1 MQTAAHPSWGR
12 RTWPVAL
19 VGWVGV
25 LALLGQPL
33 PAVPAD
39 LAAQW
44 AALPHWAQR
53 AVLIVQPGLLVL
65 AASAV
70 GAAVAHRVG
79 LRSALAGTGAC
90 PRGQTWAG
98 VALLGACVGGLVHG
112 LDRLWAPHLG
122 TAWQALAHAQS
133 AQPSPP
139 WWIGPLY
146 GGLAEEVIAR
156 WGVMSLLAWG
166 LARVW
171 GERRQRLALAL
182 AVVVSALAF
191 GAAHL
196 PMLAAHIDL
205 SPAIVVRTLAL
216 NALGGVV
223 YAVVFIRH
231 GLEAAMAAH
240 ASTHLGLLA
249 ARAWG

>member
-53 AVLIVQPGLLVL
+53 AVLIGQPGLLVL
-65 AASAV
+65 AVSAV

-122 TAWQALAHAQS
+122 TAWLALEHAQS

-156 WGVMSLLAWG
+156 WGLHYWWRTVDRVLTGLPSL
-166 LARVW
+166 
-171 GERRQRLALAL
+171 
-182 AVVVSALAF
+182 
-191 GAAHL
+191 
-196 PMLAAHIDL
+196 
-205 SPAIVVRTLAL
+205 
-216 NALGGVV
+216 
-223 YAVVFIRH
+223 
-231 GLEAAMAAH
+231 
-240 ASTHLGLLA
+240 
-249 ARAWG
+249 

>member
-1 MQTAAHPSWGR
+1 M
-12 RTWPVAL
+12 
-19 VGWVGV
+19 
-25 LALLGQPL
+25 
-33 PAVPAD
+33 
-39 LAAQW
+39 
-44 AALPHWAQR
+44 
-53 AVLIVQPGLLVL
+53 
-65 AASAV
+65 
-70 GAAVAHRVG
+70 
-79 LRSALAGTGAC
+79 
-90 PRGQTWAG
+90 
-98 VALLGACVGGLVHG
+98 
-112 LDRLWAPHLG
+112 
-122 TAWQALAHAQS
+122 
-133 AQPSPP
+133 
-139 WWIGPLY
+139 GPLY

-171 GERRQRLALAL
+171 GERRQRLALVL

-196 PMLAAHIDL
+196 PMLAAQIDL
-205 SPAIVVRTLAL
+205 SPAIVARTLVL